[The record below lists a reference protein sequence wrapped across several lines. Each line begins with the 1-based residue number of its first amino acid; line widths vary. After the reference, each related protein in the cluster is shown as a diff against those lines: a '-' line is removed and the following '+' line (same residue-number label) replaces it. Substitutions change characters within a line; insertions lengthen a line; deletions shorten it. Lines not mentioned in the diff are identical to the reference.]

1 MVPTTGC
8 TVKAPAGGTE
18 AAGRRC
24 RTSGHRERR
33 SEAVGE
39 VGAEVGWR
47 RSSARAARWVWLPGR
62 EVGEE
67 GRRAEGVDGGRE
79 HGLGRL
85 VGEAGEEP
93 GLGQGEEGVGL
104 M

>member
-1 MVPTTGC
+1 MGC

-24 RTSGHRERR
+24 RTSGHQERR

-47 RSSARAARWVWLPGR
+47 RSSERAARWVWLPGIWR

-67 GRRAEGVDGGRE
+67 GRRAEGVAGGRE
-79 HGLGRL
+79 HGLGKPM
-85 VGEAGEEP
+85 GEAGVEP